1 VIEAKHAPSGIYLV
15 SRFIMSSLLIE
26 CWSLSQGWVWRWIL
40 LLVAEETVSR
50 MPPNAAGTLSLN
62 VTSFKEMIGLYLQ
75 HTALDSL
82 KSIDLDVWGVGK

>member
-1 VIEAKHAPSGIYLV
+1 MVEAEHAPSGIYLV
-15 SRFIMSSLLIE
+15 SRFIKSSLLIE
-26 CWSLSQGWVWRWIL
+26 CWSLSLGWVWRSIQ

-50 MPPNAAGTLSLN
+50 VPSNDAGTLSLN